1 MPNEQATLSSIDS
14 QLFTVRV
21 WQEAINVDSVEWR
34 GEVKHLASGRV
45 RYFREW
51 QQLPILLQKLLAE
64 EEAVQ

>member
-1 MPNEQATLSSIDS
+1 MPYEQSIVSTIDS

-21 WQEAINVDSVEWR
+21 WQEAINVDSTEWR
-34 GEVKHLASGRV
+34 GEIKHLASGRV

-64 EEAVQ
+64 DEVV

>member
-1 MPNEQATLSSIDS
+1 MPNEQSTLSIIDA

-21 WQEAINVDSVEWR
+21 WQEAINVDSTEWR
-34 GEVKHLASGRV
+34 GEIKHLASGRV

-64 EEAVQ
+64 EEAV